1 MSVKF
6 TDNEI
11 VLLLLLVF
19 ITLINSVVTIISAN
33 YSNIY
38 KKKRISL
45 ANNLLYS
52 LSNLTNY
59 FQLFIS
65 IYFLFIKDIR
75 TPLYLVLFLSLIIK
89 AALFI
94 FISNK
99 TDLALNLS
107 VETRKK
113 IRTIQRYNYAIST
126 FLFLFLTLYVVKNV
140 FFV

>member
-1 MSVKF
+1 MSIKF

-52 LSNLTNY
+52 LSNLTNH

-89 AALFI
+89 SALFI

-107 VETRKK
+107 PETRKK
-113 IRTIQRYNYAIST
+113 IRMIQHYNYAIST

-140 FFV
+140 FFA